1 MTSKQADVVRVGA
14 VKSRWRW
21 PVLECVCW
29 RVCFTRNACLS
40 TNSPAAPPPPLAVG
54 RRVDEAVD
62 VTMLS
67 CGRDGADRDGGGI
80 VTPRSVRGHQLSL
93 PSVVSDAG
101 DRADSAAT
109 DG

>member
-1 MTSKQADVVRVGA
+1 VCVG
-14 VKSRWRW
+14 V
-21 PVLECVCW
+21 CVFYEL
-29 RVCFTRNACLS
+29 VQGMHAS
-40 TNSPAAPPPPLAVG
+40 QHNSPAPPPPPLAVG

-80 VTPRSVRGHQLSL
+80 VAPRSVRGHQPSL